1 MSLRRKLPDEVTPAQ
16 ARCAMS
22 AVIHRTL
29 DFPGTYDANG
39 WLTLG
44 VCGKQPGLEDDYN
57 SAGSAYI
64 ASAIFLPLG
73 LAASDSFWSDA
84 DTLWTQARV
93 WTGVDVRASHA
104 RD

>member
-1 MSLRRKLPDEVTPAQ
+1 VPA
-16 ARCAMS
+16 S

-29 DFPGTYDANG
+29 DFPGTYDTNG

-57 SAGSAYI
+57 SCGSAYM
-64 ASAIFLPLG
+64 ASLIFLPLG
-73 LAASDSFWSDA
+73 LPATDPFWSGA

-93 WTGVDVRASHA
+93 WAGHDVKASHA